1 MEVPGKTTQPP
12 EWRSMVTKCYFVAK
26 KQKKLV
32 NAGRLSVDRH
42 QKDMQYQVDCDDLR
56 PSSDVHITET
66 GTSKNPIHINLGNP
80 DKFLRGDKIAI
91 NYDETGETYDRKSTI
106 VDIYFSEKILDD
118 LQSDLDP
125 KTMVEGKKCSDRI
138 KWKDAIEAE
147 LALLYKRQV
156 FSTVMP
162 TPRGIFLV

>member
-66 GTSKNPIHINLGNP
+66 GTSKNPRHIN
-80 DKFLRGDKIAI
+80 
-91 NYDETGETYDRKSTI
+91 DETGETYDRKSTI

-125 KTMVEGKKCSDRI
+125 KTMVEGKKCSNRI
-138 KWKDAIEAE
+138 KWKDVIEAE
-147 LALLYKRQV
+147 LASLYKRQV

-162 TPRGIFLV
+162 TPHGIFPV